1 VRIPAAIRLV
11 HPAPAAAVTALSAVL
26 ALVIA
31 TQNGA
36 VAVSRVLL
44 VVLSV
49 AGSQVATGAL
59 NDWADRHRDR
69 NARPEKP
76 IPAGEIGAGAALWV
90 SALGTGLQLVGS
102 LPLGLLPTILGL
114 AALASAVVYDLGL
127 SRTPASVIPYLV
139 SFGLLPLWIAAG
151 LGVPLDRVLLAVPLI
166 APFAAAAHLANTLRD
181 WDADAAAGSRSLSQ
195 VLGRQGS
202 RRAALILALGTGL
215 AAGMLAFWAGRLGI
229 ATAVLGVIGLL
240 AVAQGARSAGA
251 LWYGILTAAVLWAG
265 AWALSTG

>member
-1 VRIPAAIRLV
+1 MRIPAAIRLV
-11 HPAPAAAVTALSAVL
+11 HPAPAAAVTALSAIL

-31 TQNGA
+31 IQNGA
-36 VAVSRVLL
+36 VPVTRVLL

-49 AGSQVATGAL
+49 AGSQIATGAL

-76 IPAGEIGAGAALWV
+76 IPASEISPATALRVAAL
-90 SALGTGLQLVGS
+90 GIGLQLGGS
-102 LPLGLLPTILGL
+102 LPLGALPTILGL
-114 AALASAVVYDLGL
+114 AALASAAAYDLGL

-166 APFAAAAHLANTLRD
+166 APFATAAHLANTLRD
-181 WDADAAAGSRSLSQ
+181 WDADAAGGSRSLSQ
-195 VLGRQGS
+195 VLGRQAS
-202 RRAALILALGTGL
+202 RRTALVLALGTGL
-215 AAGMLAFWAGRLGI
+215 SAGALALWAGRLGVT
-229 ATAVLGVIGLL
+229 TAVLGVIGLL

-251 LWYGILTAAVLWAG
+251 LWYGILAAAVLWAA

>member
-1 VRIPAAIRLV
+1 M
-11 HPAPAAAVTALSAVL
+11 L
-26 ALVIA
+26 AGIIA
-31 TQNGA
+31 TQVGE
-36 VAVSRVLL
+36 VPLIRVLL

-181 WDADAAAGSRSLSQ
+181 WDADAAGGSRSLTQ
-195 VLGRQGS
+195 VLGRRWS
-202 RRAALILALGTGL
+202 RRAALVLGLGAGL
-215 AAGMLAFWAGRLGI
+215 AAGALAVATGRLG
-229 ATAVLGVIGLL
+229 ATSAVLGAIGLL
-240 AVAQGARSAGA
+240 AIAQGARSAGA
-251 LWYGILTAAVLWAG
+251 LWYGMLAAAVLWAG

>member
-1 VRIPAAIRLV
+1 MRASAAIRLV
-11 HPAPAAAVTALSAVL
+11 HPAPAVAVVALSAVL

-31 TQNGA
+31 TQNGS
-36 VAVSRVLL
+36 VPVLRVLL

-49 AGSQVATGAL
+49 AGSQIATGAL

-69 NARPEKP
+69 GARPEKP
-76 IPAGEIGAGAALWV
+76 IPAGEISPATALWV
-90 SALGTGLQLVGS
+90 AALGLGLQVAAS
-102 LPLGLLPTILGL
+102 LPLGAIPTILGL
-114 AALASAVVYDLGL
+114 AALASAAAYDLWL

-151 LGVPLDRVLLAVPLI
+151 LGVPLDRVLLAVPLV

-181 WDADAAAGSRSLSQ
+181 WDADTAGGSRSLSQ
-195 VLGRQGS
+195 VLGRGWS
-202 RRAALILALGTGL
+202 RRAALVLAIGTGL
-215 AAGMLAFWAGRLGI
+215 AAGALALWAGRLGV

-251 LWYGILTAAVLWAG
+251 LWYGILAAAVLWAG